1 MSACTDTPLEPLPIV
16 RAADL
21 VDEDGPSQ
29 SWLLEGLW
37 SHGVGVIG
45 GCPKLGKSWL
55 GLEMAVSVASGTPCL
70 GRYSPP
76 QSGRVLVYMAED
88 ALAVVRDRLGALC
101 RHHGVAIEDLDLFVI
116 TAPTLRIDV
125 PREQQRLR
133 EAIAHLRPRML
144 LLDPFVRLHQ
154 RNENDAGEVS
164 ALLAY
169 LRELQRLFDMAVV
182 LVHHARKSGAGTPGQ
197 ALRGSGDVH
206 AWGDSNLYLSR
217 KRDRLELRVEH
228 RAAACP
234 EPVEIAL
241 VGSESPHLELRGTA
255 RQSDDLGKAALETL
269 RQAAG
274 PMTAGALRDRLRARN
289 ERVVTAL
296 RALAERGCVER
307 HGRGWRYVPPLERS
321 RSGHRDHREGN
332 DRDVIELAP

>member
-1 MSACTDTPLEPLPIV
+1 MSPRTDAPLEPLPIV
-16 RAADL
+16 RAAELAD
-21 VDEDGPSQ
+21 DEGPSQ
-29 SWLLEGLW
+29 SWLIEGLW
-37 SHGVGVIG
+37 SHGVGVVG
-45 GCPKLGKSWL
+45 GCPKLGKTWL

-70 GRYSPP
+70 GQYSPP
-76 QSGRVLVYMAED
+76 QPGRVLVYMAED
-88 ALAVVRDRLGALC
+88 ALFVVRDRLGALC

-125 PREQQRLR
+125 PRDQQRLR
-133 EAIAHLRPRML
+133 EAIARLRPRML

-182 LVHHARKSGAGTPGQ
+182 LVHHARKSGAGRPGQ

-206 AWGDSNLYLSR
+206 AWGDSNLYLTR
-217 KRDRLELRVEH
+217 KRDRLELTIEH

-241 VGSESPHLELRGTA
+241 VGVDTPHLELRGTVG
-255 RQSDDLGKAALETL
+255 QGDDLAKAALEAL
-269 RQAAG
+269 RHAAG
-274 PMTAGALRDRLRARN
+274 PMTARALRDRLRARN
-289 ERVVTAL
+289 ERVVGAL
-296 RALAERGCVER
+296 RTLAEQGSVER
-307 HGRGWRYVPPLERS
+307 YGGGWRYVPPLDRS
-321 RSGHRDHREGN
+321 RSAHRDHQEGN
-332 DRDVIELAP
+332 ERDVFELVP

>member
-1 MSACTDTPLEPLPIV
+1 MSTSTDAPLEPLPVV
-16 RAADL
+16 RA
-21 VDEDGPSQ
+21 DELAANAGPSQ

-70 GRYSPP
+70 GQYPP
-76 QSGRVLVYMAED
+76 PRPGRVLVYMAED

-101 RHHGVAIEDLDLFVI
+101 RHHGVAIEGLDLFVI

-133 EAIAHLRPRML
+133 EAVARLQPRML

-182 LVHHARKSGAGTPGQ
+182 LVHHARKSGAGRPGQ

-206 AWGDSNLYLSR
+206 AWGDSNLYLAR
-217 KRDRLELRVEH
+217 KREQLELTIEH

-241 VGSESPHLELRGTA
+241 VGSQSPHLELRGTIPDA
-255 RQSDDLGKAALETL
+255 QDLGTAALEVL

-274 PMTAGALRDRLRARN
+274 PMTAGALRDRLRVRN
-289 ERVVTAL
+289 ERVVNAL
-296 RALAERGCVER
+296 RALAERGDIER
-307 HGRGWRYVPPLERS
+307 YGRGWRYVPPQERS
-321 RSGHRDHREGN
+321 HSAARDHRDGN
-332 DRDVIELAP
+332 DADAFELVP

>member
-1 MSACTDTPLEPLPIV
+1 
-16 RAADL
+16 
-21 VDEDGPSQ
+21 
-29 SWLLEGLW
+29 
-37 SHGVGVIG
+37 
-45 GCPKLGKSWL
+45 
-55 GLEMAVSVASGTPCL
+55 
-70 GRYSPP
+70 
-76 QSGRVLVYMAED
+76 LVYMAED

-133 EAIAHLRPRML
+133 EAIARLQPRML

-182 LVHHARKSGAGTPGQ
+182 LVHHARKSGAGRPGQ

-206 AWGDSNLYLSR
+206 AWGDSNLYLAR
-217 KRDRLELRVEH
+217 KREQLELTIEH

-241 VGSESPHLELRGTA
+241 VGSHNPHLELRGTIPQA
-255 RQSDDLGKAALETL
+255 QDLGDAALEVL

-289 ERVVTAL
+289 ERVLSVL

-307 HGRGWRYVPPLERS
+307 YGRGWRYVPPMERS
-321 RSGHRDHREGN
+321 HSADRVHREGN
-332 DRDVIELAP
+332 DSAVFETGP